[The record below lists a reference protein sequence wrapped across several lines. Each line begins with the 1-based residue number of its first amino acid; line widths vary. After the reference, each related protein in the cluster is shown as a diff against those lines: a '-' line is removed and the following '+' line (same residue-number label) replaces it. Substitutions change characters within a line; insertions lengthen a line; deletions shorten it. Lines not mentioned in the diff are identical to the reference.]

1 MSRKKKAIFIVAI
14 VSTIVLAFIGG
25 KTFSKY
31 VAEVRGDGIAEVATW
46 SFKVNGQQEEVQT
59 INLGSTCNDETLIG
73 NKIAPGTSG
82 SFNIM
87 VDGTGSDV
95 GIDYRIEFQNE
106 TTKPANLKFI
116 YNKQEFSS
124 IEELQ
129 NNLSGTIH
137 ANDEDKTRN
146 LTIDWKWDYETG
158 TTESEIANNDKMDT
172 QNAKDIANYT
182 FNVIVSGTQVVP
194 NT

>member
-25 KTFSKY
+25 QTFSKY

-95 GIDYRIEFQNE
+95 GIDYRIEFQN
-106 TTKPANLKFI
+106 
-116 YNKQEFSS
+116 
-124 IEELQ
+124 
-129 NNLSGTIH
+129 NLSGTIH